1 MKSGRRAV
9 FARRERLLRAGG
21 LDIVD
26 TNKSRLYQAS
36 HSGAAGYPHRW
47 APGMLAGGANQLIPD
62 VDFLIAVGG
71 AGNLSG
77 SDGRGEGRERIVET
91 RPGCVRSGA
100 NRRHLA

>member
-1 MKSGRRAV
+1 MKSGAPGR

-26 TNKSRLYQAS
+26 TNKVDFIRRHIQAQRDI
-36 HSGAAGYPHRW
+36 HIAGRQD
-47 APGMLAGGANQLIPD
+47 AGRGANQLILD

-77 SDGRGEGRERIVET
+77 SDGRGEGRERIV
-91 RPGCVRSGA
+91 R
-100 NRRHLA
+100 LALDA

>member
-1 MKSGRRAV
+1 MKSCKWITSIDEKRAPGR

-26 TNKSRLYQAS
+26 TNKADFIRRHIQAQRDI
-36 HSGAAGYPHRW
+36 HIAGRQD
-47 APGMLAGGANQLIPD
+47 AGRGANQLILD

-77 SDGRGEGRERIVET
+77 SNSSSYT
-91 RPGCVRSGA
+91 Q
-100 NRRHLA
+100 H